1 MINLITN
8 ILWSQNIFIL
18 IGLRLMLVSTTFAV
32 IGVITRRMEK
42 SDFYFILFFI
52 VGIAFFVL
60 LLWSFLNGCMYIH
73 FGCTVT
79 QSVFAIIDFI
89 LIGCGLVIWMILL
102 EAEIY

>member
-8 ILWSQNIFIL
+8 VLMSQNIFIL
-18 IGLRLMLVSTTFAV
+18 IGLRLMVVSATLAL

-42 SDFYFILFFI
+42 SDFYLILFFI
-52 VGIAFFVL
+52 VGIVFFGM

-79 QSVFAIIDFI
+79 QAVFEIIDFI

-102 EAEIY
+102 EAEFF